1 MNACIVMN
9 PDFQKA
15 FKTQR
20 EKEKEKKN
28 TPSSKDVKTYQMILS
43 AMIFG

>member
-15 FKTQR
+15 CKTQR
-20 EKEKEKKN
+20 EKEKKN